1 MLVLAIVLAVV
12 LALWALARYVASR
25 RNAAGIATSIAA
37 RAVTIGGLATRS
49 AARKAALRVR
59 QVVASKAKKAELE
72 HRYHMQNAA
81 EITETMGQMKGVFM
95 KLGQILS
102 FAKETLPPEARKVL
116 EGLQKDAPPMAFELV
131 KGVVEGEL
139 GRPISD
145 AFATFDEE
153 PLAAAS
159 IGQVH
164 RARLPSGEDVVVK
177 VQYPGVAEAIRADL
191 RFTGGLVQ
199 MVGTFFR
206 NTDAEAM
213 VKELADRLGDELDYR
228 KEADNQEMF
237 RRVWE
242 GHPLVRIPRVHR
254 AHSGARVLTQ
264 DYHEGL
270 SFYDFLDAATPDEK
284 RLAMLVLND
293 FVFDSM
299 HLFDMFNGDPHP
311 GNYLFHPDGAV
322 TFLDFGCVKR
332 FAGPFMDELRAL
344 NQAIVE
350 EDRPRFEDALRRTG
364 VILPGRPL
372 DPELSWSFFEYHA
385 RPFAKDRVFTFDEA
399 YLREAGE
406 VMRLD
411 NLKRFNLPAD
421 LVFFNRITFG
431 LNAIFQKLG
440 ASENFH
446 RYYRRYI
453 YRHEGVRPSLAQA
466 GVSLPERF
474 LDARAW
480 PIEPL
485 ERSA

>member
-1 MLVLAIVLAVV
+1 VLVLVIVLGAT
-12 LALWALARYVASR
+12 LALWGLARLVASR
-25 RNAAGIATSIAA
+25 RNAAGIATSVAA
-37 RAVTIGGLATRS
+37 RAVTVGGLATRS
-49 AARKAALRVR
+49 AARKAALRLR

-72 HRYHMQNAA
+72 HRYHMKNAA

-102 FAKETLPPEARKVL
+102 FAKESLPPEARKVL
-116 EGLQKDAPPMAFELV
+116 EGLQKDAPPMAFDLV
-131 KGVVEGEL
+131 KGVVEAEL
-139 GRPISD
+139 GRPLGE
-145 AFATFDEE
+145 AFASFEVE

-164 RARLPSGEDVVVK
+164 RARLPTGEDVVVK
-177 VQYPGVAEAIRADL
+177 VQYPGVAEAIAADL

-199 MVGTFFR
+199 MVGMFFR
-206 NTDAEAM
+206 NSDAEAM
-213 VKELADRLGDELDYR
+213 VKEIADRLVDELDYR
-228 KEADNQEMF
+228 READHQELF
-237 RRVWE
+237 RAVWD

-254 AHSGARVLTQ
+254 AFSGARVLTQ

-270 SFYDFLDAATPDEK
+270 SFYDFIQAATPDEK
-284 RLAMLVLND
+284 RLAMLVIND

-311 GNYLFHPDGAV
+311 GNYLFHEDGAV

-332 FAGPFMDELRAL
+332 FAGSFMGELRAL

-350 EDRPRFEDALRRTG
+350 EDRARFEEALRRTG

-406 VMRLD
+406 VMRME
-411 NLKRFNLPAD
+411 NLRKFNLPPD

-446 RYYRRYI
+446 RYYQRYI
-453 YRHEGVRPSLAQA
+453 YRERGVRPSLAQA
-466 GVSLPERF
+466 GVPLPERF

-480 PIEPL
+480 PIERLDRP
-485 ERSA
+485 A